1 MKRLNYLL
9 RSGMWTALSLGLT
22 IAFIVGCF
30 LFFLEVQLPDVSVLK
45 DYQLQVPLRV
55 YTKDGKLMAEFGE
68 IRRTPLEL
76 KQVPSFLIN
85 AVLATEDQ
93 RYYEHSGVD
102 MLGLARA
109 ASELLMTGSKSQGGS
124 TITMQVARNFF
135 LTRKKTYSRK
145 LKEILLAMKIDRN
158 LSKEKILELYLN
170 AIYLGNRAYGMVAGA
185 HVYYGKNL
193 NELTLPEMAML
204 AGLPKAPSTI
214 NPLADRHAARER
226 RDHVLLR
233 MYERNYIDKQ
243 TYEAAIKTPE
253 TASYHGQVIAIKAP
267 YVAEMVRDALVAQ
280 FGEKAAYSQ
289 GYQVYTTVDSHLQEA
304 ANQSLRT
311 ALLAY
316 DQRHGYRGSEAP
328 TSKNDDDDDDD
339 NYTGPPALKN
349 SRVINDLLPAV
360 VGRFDGDVITA
371 TLKNGK
377 TITIAEKGFSW
388 AGEDLRLKRGSIIR
402 VEATNA
408 GWRLAQV
415 PQAEGALVS
424 LQPDTG
430 AVLALVGGFDFSKSS
445 YNRALQAQRQPGSNF
460 KPFIY
465 SAALDKG
472 FTLASIINDA
482 PIVLSDPAQGIW
494 RPQNADH
501 RFLGP
506 TRLRM
511 GLVQSRN
518 LVSIRLLDS
527 IGMSYALNYLN
538 RFGFERKDLPRNL
551 SLALGTAS
559 LTPLQVVTGYAVFAN
574 GGYQVKPYIIDHILN
589 SNGQLIYQTTPPAH
603 CDTCYVPVVKPKVAA
618 TAPVTAAA
626 KPKTP
631 VAPRVLSPQTAYL
644 MYSVLQD
651 VIRKGTGRGALT
663 LKRNDIAGKTGTT
676 QMEMNAW
683 FSGFNRDVVTTA
695 WVGFDQPQSLHEYGA
710 QAALPMWLDYMRE
723 ALKGKPEHALEE
735 PAGIVSVRID
745 PRTGLLA
752 RNGQENAIFEI
763 FHDESAPKDQAP
775 AVAAHSEV
783 DEVGEPGAE
792 RERASTNE
800 QHFEP
805 ANTANTNEPL
815 F

>member
-1 MKRLNYLL
+1 MKRLNYLV
-9 RSGMWTALSLGLT
+9 RSGMWTLLSLGLT
-22 IAFIVGCF
+22 IAFIIGCF

-45 DYQLQVPLRV
+45 DYQWQVPLRV

-76 KQVPSFLIN
+76 NQVPKLLIN

-102 MLGLARA
+102 LLGLARA
-109 ASELLMTGSKSQGGS
+109 SSELLMTGSKSQGGS

-214 NPLADRHAARER
+214 NPIADRTAARAR

-243 TYEAAIKTPE
+243 TYERAIVVPE

-280 FGEKAAYSQ
+280 FGEKVAYSQ
-289 GYQVYTTVDSHLQEA
+289 GYQVYTTVDSKLQEA

-316 DQRHGYRGSEAP
+316 DQRHGYRGAEAP
-328 TSKNDDDDDDD
+328 KAVSDDDDDDED
-339 NYTGPPALKN
+339 SYTGPPALKN
-349 SRVINDLLPAV
+349 SRVINGLIPAV
-360 VGRFDGDVITA
+360 VTRANGDEITA
-371 TLKNGK
+371 TLQNGK
-377 TITIAEKGFSW
+377 TITIPEEGFSW
-388 AGEDLRLKRGSIIR
+388 VGRGLRLKRGSIIR
-402 VEATNA
+402 VESSKE
-408 GWRLAQV
+408 GWRLAQI
-415 PQAEGALVS
+415 PQAEAALVS
-424 LQPDTG
+424 LQPDSG
-430 AVLALVGGFDFSKSS
+430 AILSLVGGFDFTRSH

-460 KPFIY
+460 KPFVY
-465 SAALDKG
+465 AAALDKG

-482 PIVLSDPAQGIW
+482 PIVLSDPVQGVW

-511 GLVQSRN
+511 GLVKSRN

-527 IGMSYALNYLN
+527 IGMSYALNYLT
-538 RFGFERKDLPRNL
+538 RFGFDRKDLPRNL

-559 LTPLQVVTGYAVFAN
+559 LTPLQLVGGYAVFAN
-574 GGYQVKPYIIDHILN
+574 GGYQVKPYVIDHILN
-589 SNGQLIYQTTPPAH
+589 SNGQLIYQTLPPVH
-603 CDTCYVPVVKPKVAA
+603 CDTCYAPIGNATPAVKPKG
-618 TAPVTAAA
+618 
-626 KPKTP
+626 P

-651 VIRKGTGRGALT
+651 VIRKGTGRDALA
-663 LKRNDIAGKTGTT
+663 LNRNDVGGKTGTT
-676 QMEMNAW
+676 QFEMNAW
-683 FSGFNRDVVTTA
+683 FTGFNRDAVTTA

-735 PAGIVSVRID
+735 PPGIVSARID

-752 RNGQENAIFEI
+752 GEGQDNAIFEI
-763 FHDESAPKDQAP
+763 FREGEVPKDEAP
-775 AVAAHSEV
+775 VGAAPREEA
-783 DEVGEPGAE
+783 EVGEPGA
-792 RERASTNE
+792 AAPSSSTNS
-800 QHFEP
+800 
-805 ANTANTNEPL
+805 NEPL